1 MVTLIVCSHSH
12 HSSLLDIA
20 EHDYIGLTTPFME
33 SMALIGA
40 QYALTCGP
48 ELDMARYFER
58 VTIAARWIE
67 HQRAN
72 TSVREMEYFKERRQ
86 VLFRQWGVLNRGSS
100 VFRDDKG
107 KFVNKRLEEQEEE
120 EPTTVKKRRADAYD
134 DLFSEF
140 C

>member
-1 MVTLIVCSHSH
+1 
-12 HSSLLDIA
+12 
-20 EHDYIGLTTPFME
+20 
-33 SMALIGA
+33 
-40 QYALTCGP
+40 
-48 ELDMARYFER
+48 
-58 VTIAARWIE
+58 
-67 HQRAN
+67 
-72 TSVREMEYFKERRQ
+72 MEYFKERRQ

-100 VFRDDKG
+100 LFRDDKG